1 MLIDATIDTAQ
12 IRTAGA
18 QAAHAE
24 AAGYAGFGV
33 PEIAHDPF
41 LPLVQAAASTERIEL
56 STGIAIAFARTPMTL
71 ANIGYDLAG
80 ITEGRFVLG
89 LGSQIKPH
97 ITRRFSMPW
106 SKPAARMREMILA
119 LQAIWAN
126 WHDGTRLRFRGEFY
140 THTLM
145 TPMFTPPRHEWGPP
159 RVRIAAV
166 GELMTAVAGEVADGL
181 ICHGF
186 TTPKYLAE
194 VTLPAL
200 ESGAARAGRSL
211 SDVEVVGLP
220 MVGVLGSDRSDAEVL
235 TGLRERIA
243 FYGSTPAYRPVLELH
258 GWGTLGDEL
267 HALSLAGK
275 WQQMGERLPEEV
287 VEEFSI
293 VGSPQQIVDEL
304 QRRYG
309 SLVTRAAIST
319 PGSSS
324 TTELD
329 SVVAALGASR

>member
-1 MLIDATIDTAQ
+1 MRIDATIDIQ
-12 IRTAGA
+12 NVRTAA
-18 QAAHAE
+18 QQAAHAE
-24 AAGYAGFGV
+24 SAGYAGFGV
-33 PEIAHDPF
+33 PETSHDPF

-56 STGIAIAFARTPMTL
+56 STGVAIAFARTPMTL

-80 ITEGRFVLG
+80 ISEGRFVLG

-126 WHDGTRLRFRGEFY
+126 WHEGKPLRFRGEFY

-145 TPMFTPPRHEWGPP
+145 TPVFTPPAHEWGPP
-159 RVRIAAV
+159 RIRLAAV
-166 GELMTAVAGEVADGL
+166 GELMTEVAGEVADGL

-186 TTPKYLAE
+186 TTAKYLAE
-194 VTLPAL
+194 VTLPAV
-200 ESGAARAGRSL
+200 EAGATRAGRSL
-211 SDVEVVGLP
+211 GDVEVVGLP
-220 MVGVLGSDRSDAEVL
+220 MVGVLGADRTDDDVI

-258 GWGTLGDEL
+258 GWGSLGDEL
-267 HALSLAGK
+267 HGLSLARK
-275 WQQMGERLPEEV
+275 WQEMGALLPDEV
-287 VEEFSI
+287 LETFAIIGNADE
-293 VGSPQQIVDEL
+293 VGSEIE
-304 QRRYG
+304 RRYG

-319 PGSSS
+319 PGSTS

-329 SVVAALGASR
+329 SVVAALS